1 MRTFRDA
8 LPGDGLTITAEL
20 TLKRDS
26 TARDIQQQ
34 ADLLGEHVDA
44 IQVTDIPYAWVQMSS
59 LSAAM
64 ILIDHGIDAIPIMT
78 CRDRNRIALHSDL
91 LGLRALGVTSLMLTR
106 GYKVPK
112 RHSVPGGMVFD
123 LSGREL
129 IELAAGL
136 GEEQP
141 PIPGERFFIGT
152 AANAF
157 RPKRNWQAESL
168 KAKAAAGAQFLQTQL
183 CFNPD
188 MLRHYMKRFVEENLT
203 RHYSVMVSLS
213 PLPSAVTADWL
224 KKHMKDARI
233 PDAVIERLESAKDPE
248 QEGIRICAEM
258 MQEISEIPG
267 ISGINLMT
275 MGNPEAIPA
284 AIEASGVRS

>member
-1 MRTFRDA
+1 MRIFREA
-8 LPGDGLTITAEL
+8 LQGEGLTITAEL

-34 ADLLGEHVDA
+34 ADVLGDHVDA

-64 ILIDHGIDAIPIMT
+64 ILMDHGIDAIPIMT

-91 LGLRALGVTSLMLTR
+91 LGLRALGVTSLLLTR
-106 GYKVPK
+106 GYKVPR
-112 RHSVPGGMVFD
+112 RHSAPGSMVFD

-141 PIPGERFFIGT
+141 PIPGEDFFIGT

-168 KAKAAAGAQFLQTQL
+168 KAKAVAGAQFLQTQL

-188 MLRHYMKRFVEENLT
+188 MLRHYMKRFVEAKLT
-203 RHYSVMVSLS
+203 RNFSVMVTLS
-213 PLPSAVTADWL
+213 PLPSAVTAGWL

-248 QEGIRICAEM
+248 QEGIRLCAEM